1 MINNFDDFDSGRMD
15 DLSFDRNA
23 HMNEPAKKDRSD
35 DKPFILLSE
44 LRDALIGVIEGAD
57 THPRACYSINMV
69 KTILQEKH
77 DLPEDV
83 LQEAVNTL
91 MRTYL
96 GPSTPCFLDT
106 SILSDE

>member
-57 THPRACYSINMV
+57 ARPRTCYSINMV